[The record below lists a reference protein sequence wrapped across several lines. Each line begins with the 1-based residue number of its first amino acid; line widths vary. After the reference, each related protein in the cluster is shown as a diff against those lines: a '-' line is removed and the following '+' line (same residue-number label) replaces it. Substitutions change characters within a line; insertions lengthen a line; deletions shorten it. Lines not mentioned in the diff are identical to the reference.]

1 MTHLRLVTWSADE
14 AAPALE
20 APRPTAHPLRRLA
33 ATVLRG
39 ASRLL
44 ARMAQRVGE
53 PAVRTLPLLPE
64 TLEFYADASAP
75 EGALYLDGHLIG
87 HLPGVKRL

>member
-1 MTHLRLVTWSADE
+1 MTHLRLVTWSPDE
-14 AAPALE
+14 AAAR
-20 APRPTAHPLRRLA
+20 PRAHPARRLA

-44 ARMAQRVGE
+44 ARLALRVAE
-53 PAVRTLPLLPE
+53 PPERTWPRLPE
-64 TLEFYADASAP
+64 ALEFYADASAP

>member
-1 MTHLRLVTWSADE
+1 MTHLRLVTWNADE
-14 AAPALE
+14 APALD
-20 APRPTAHPLRRLA
+20 APRVPAHPLRRLA
-33 ATVLRG
+33 ATLLRS

-44 ARMAQRVGE
+44 ARLAFRVAE
-53 PAVRTLPLLPE
+53 PKTPAWPLLPE

>member
-14 AAPALE
+14 APGLE
-20 APRPTAHPLRRLA
+20 VPLPRAHPLRRLA
-33 ATVLRG
+33 ATVLRS
-39 ASRLL
+39 ASHLL
-44 ARMAQRVGE
+44 ARLALRVAE
-53 PAVRTLPLLPE
+53 PKLPTLPLLPE

>member
-1 MTHLRLVTWSADE
+1 MTHLRLVTWSADD
-14 AAPALE
+14 AHRPA
-20 APRPTAHPLRRLA
+20 AHPLRRLA
-33 ATVLRG
+33 ATALRG
-39 ASRLL
+39 ASRAL
-44 ARMAQRVGE
+44 ARMAHRVAE
-53 PAVRTLPLLPE
+53 PAAPTLPLLPE

>member
-1 MTHLRLVTWSADE
+1 MTHLRLVTWTPAE
-14 AAPALE
+14 ATPH
-20 APRPTAHPLRRLA
+20 PPAHPLRRLA
-33 ATVLRG
+33 ATVLRS
-39 ASRLL
+39 ASHLL

-53 PAVRTLPLLPE
+53 PPARTLCVLPE

-87 HLPGVKRL
+87 HLPGVTRL